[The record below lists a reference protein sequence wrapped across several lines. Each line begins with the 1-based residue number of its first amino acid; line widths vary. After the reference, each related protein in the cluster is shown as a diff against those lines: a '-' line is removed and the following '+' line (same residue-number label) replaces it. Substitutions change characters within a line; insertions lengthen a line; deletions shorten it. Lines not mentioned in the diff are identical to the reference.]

1 MTATLPFPNGIA
13 AQHDRGP
20 AARRNRGPMQA
31 LDRTMERPDSPA
43 AADRAS
49 FDRMV
54 EQFHEPIRRLVFRL
68 LGWRDGA
75 DDVVQE
81 VFLSAWAAW
90 PRFGNKECP
99 ALWLKRIAVNKFRSR
114 LRREAVRRR
123 WFNWLFA
130 SSLGERAEAMED
142 SLAARERA
150 GRVRSAIDSLGRR
163 YREVSVLHYL
173 EQMDVA
179 EIAEVTGVRRNTVEV
194 RLHRARQQLKE
205 MLSNLME

>member
-13 AQHDRGP
+13 AQ
-20 AARRNRGPMQA
+20 RNRGPMQA

-43 AADRAS
+43 VPDGVS

-68 LGWRDGA
+68 LGWRDGV

-90 PRFGNKECP
+90 PRFVKKECP
-99 ALWLKRIAVNKFRSR
+99 ALWLKRIAVNKCRSR

-130 SSLGERAEAMED
+130 SGLGDAAEAMED

-150 GRVRSAIDSLGRR
+150 GRVRAAIDSLKPR
-163 YREVSVLHYL
+163 YREVSVLYYL

-179 EIAEVTGVRRNTVEV
+179 EIAEATGARRNTVEV

-205 MLSNLME
+205 ILSDLME

>member
-1 MTATLPFPNGIA
+1 MAAMTATLPYLNGVA

-20 AARRNRGPMQA
+20 MQA
-31 LDRTMERPDSPA
+31 QDRTMERPESPA
-43 AADRAS
+43 ASNRES
-49 FDRMV
+49 FDRTV

-99 ALWLKRIAVNKFRSR
+99 GLWLKRIAVNKCRSR

-123 WFNWLFA
+123 WFNWLIA
-130 SSLGERAEAMED
+130 SSLGEPAEAIED

-150 GRVRSAIDSLGRR
+150 GRVRAAIDSLSHR
-163 YREVSVLHYL
+163 YREVAVLHYL
-173 EQMDVA
+173 EQMDVT
-179 EIAEVTGVRRNTVEV
+179 EITEVTGARRNTVEV

-205 MLSNLME
+205 RLSDLME